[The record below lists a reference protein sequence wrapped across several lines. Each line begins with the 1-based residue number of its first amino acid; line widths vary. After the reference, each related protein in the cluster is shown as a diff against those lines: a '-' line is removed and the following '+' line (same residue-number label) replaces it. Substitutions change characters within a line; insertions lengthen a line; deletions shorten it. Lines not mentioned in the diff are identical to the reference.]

1 MHTITGTLFYT
12 HTCTYKHCHTHV
24 CSHICIHTKTH
35 MHAYAQH
42 IPMHTSKNTGAHT
55 FLHTHE
61 QIHTIT
67 HICAHTFAEHTHMY
81 NTHTYARAQ
90 KRRHTY
96 IHMSVCI
103 LTHICSYMRP
113 LIRTYSFQCWMWS
126 NSSGSDSLSQAGIKP
141 KEFDAYLKDVMQ
153 EKPGLGLG
161 LHLWSQEAVE
171 GGEKN
176 AETTK

>member
-1 MHTITGTLFYT
+1 MAPIDLCVSMFSPWEMALLGGVALLEVGEDVVLLDEVCLYGGRALKLYIYAYLH
-12 HTCTYKHCHTHV
+12 TYK
-24 CSHICIHTKTH
+24 
-35 MHAYAQH
+35 
-42 IPMHTSKNTGAHT
+42 
-55 FLHTHE
+55 
-61 QIHTIT
+61 
-67 HICAHTFAEHTHMY
+67 
-81 NTHTYARAQ
+81 
-90 KRRHTY
+90 
-96 IHMSVCI
+96 HMSVCV

-153 EKPGLGLG
+153 EKLGLGLG